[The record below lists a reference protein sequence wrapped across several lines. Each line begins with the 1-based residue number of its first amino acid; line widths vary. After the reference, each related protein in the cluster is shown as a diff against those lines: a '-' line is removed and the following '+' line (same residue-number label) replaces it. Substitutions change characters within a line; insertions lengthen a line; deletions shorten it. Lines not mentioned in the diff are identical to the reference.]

1 MSAPGQAGGD
11 AGTTGNGDAG
21 NGEAQG
27 QGQGPDLSR
36 MVDQI
41 GQIASGQEE
50 MRQYLASN
58 PWTPQDAEPQQEGT
72 PDEGLDLSWLDPQ
85 ATAYDDPQ
93 AVADR
98 LNTQING
105 AVDQRAQKLM
115 APMAEQMAEM
125 RRDQQARDLAAEFPE
140 IATDE
145 MANKIAGPGG
155 LAAQMAD
162 QLGQPGLAAEP
173 GFWRLVYMA
182 HRAAESGNQDGSDGP
197 AATLEAGGGPGP
209 AAQTNEDIVKGIMEA
224 GGRGS
229 KVLDF
234 RT

>member
-11 AGTTGNGDAG
+11 AGTPSNGDG
-21 NGEAQG
+21 GEGQA

-58 PWTPQDAEPQQEGT
+58 PWTPQDADQQQEGT

-182 HRAAESGNQDGSDGP
+182 HRQAEQANNGSDGP
-197 AATLEAGGGPGP
+197 GAAPLESAGGPGP
-209 AAQTNEDIVKGIMEA
+209 AQQTNEDIVKGIMES
-224 GGRGS
+224 GGQGS
-229 KVLDF
+229 KVLNH

>member
-1 MSAPGQAGGD
+1 MSAPGQAAGGD
-11 AGTTGNGDAG
+11 SG

-27 QGQGPDLSR
+27 EGQGPDLSG

-58 PWTPQDAEPQQEGT
+58 PWQQPETEPEAQQ
-72 PDEGLDLSWLDPQ
+72 DEGLDLSWLDPNAQ
-85 ATAYDDPQ
+85 QYEDPAQ
-93 AVADR
+93 VAQR
-98 LNTQING
+98 LNDQISG
-105 AVDQRAQKLM
+105 AVEQRVQALTD
-115 APMAEQMAEM
+115 PMREQMAEM

-145 MANKIAGPGG
+145 MANQIAGPGG

-182 HRAAESGNQDGSDGP
+182 HKQAEQANNGSDGP
-197 AATLEAGGGPGP
+197 GAAPLESAGGPGP
-209 AAQTNEDIVKGIMEA
+209 AQQTNEDIVKGIMES
-224 GGRGS
+224 GGQGS
-229 KVLDF
+229 KVLNF
-234 RT
+234 RQQ

>member
-1 MSAPGQAGGD
+1 MSAPGQAAGD
-11 AGTTGNGDAG
+11 AGGG

-27 QGQGPDLSR
+27 EGQGPDLSG

-58 PWTPQDAEPQQEGT
+58 PWQQPEAEPEAQQ
-72 PDEGLDLSWLDPQ
+72 DEGLDLSWLDPNAQ
-85 ATAYDDPQ
+85 QYEDPAQ
-93 AVADR
+93 VAQR
-98 LNTQING
+98 LNDQISG
-105 AVDQRAQKLM
+105 AVEQRVQALTD
-115 APMAEQMAEM
+115 PMREQMAEM

-145 MANKIAGPGG
+145 MANQIAGPGG

-173 GFWRLVYMA
+173 SFWRLVYMA
-182 HRAAESGNQDGSDGP
+182 HKQAEQANNGSDGP
-197 AATLEAGGGPGP
+197 GAAPLESAGGPGP
-209 AAQTNEDIVKGIMEA
+209 AQQTNEDIVKGIMES
-224 GGRGS
+224 GGQGS
-229 KVLDF
+229 KVLNF
-234 RT
+234 RQ

>member
-1 MSAPGQAGGD
+1 MSAPGQAAGGD
-11 AGTTGNGDAG
+11 SG

-27 QGQGPDLSR
+27 EGQGPDLSG

-58 PWTPQDAEPQQEGT
+58 PWQQPETEPEAQ
-72 PDEGLDLSWLDPQ
+72 PDEGLDLSWLDPN
-85 ATAYDDPQ
+85 APVYEDPA
-93 AVADR
+93 AVAQR
-98 LNTQING
+98 LNDQISG
-105 AVDQRAQKLM
+105 AVEQRVQALTD
-115 APMAEQMAEM
+115 PMREQMAEM

-145 MANKIAGPGG
+145 MANQIAGPGG

-173 GFWRLVYMA
+173 SFWRLVYMA
-182 HRAAESGNQDGSDGP
+182 HKQAEQANNGSDGP
-197 AATLEAGGGPGP
+197 GAAPLESAGGPGP
-209 AAQTNEDIVKGIMEA
+209 AQQTNEDIVKGIMES
-224 GGRGS
+224 GGQGS
-229 KVLDF
+229 KVLNF
-234 RT
+234 RQ

>member
-1 MSAPGQAGGD
+1 MSAPGQAAGGD
-11 AGTTGNGDAG
+11 SG

-27 QGQGPDLSR
+27 EGQGPDLSG

-58 PWTPQDAEPQQEGT
+58 PWQQPETEPEAQQ
-72 PDEGLDLSWLDPQ
+72 DEGLDLSWLDPNAQ
-85 ATAYDDPQ
+85 QYEDPAQ
-93 AVADR
+93 VAQR
-98 LNTQING
+98 LNDQISG
-105 AVDQRAQKLM
+105 AVEQRVQALTD
-115 APMAEQMAEM
+115 PMREQMAEM

-145 MANKIAGPGG
+145 MANQIAGPGG

-182 HRAAESGNQDGSDGP
+182 HKQAEQANNGSDGP
-197 AATLEAGGGPGP
+197 GAAPLESAGGPGP
-209 AAQTNEDIVKGIMEA
+209 AQQTNEDIVKGIMES
-224 GGRGS
+224 GGQGS
-229 KVLDF
+229 KVLNF
-234 RT
+234 RQ

>member
-1 MSAPGQAGGD
+1 MSAPGQAAGD
-11 AGTTGNGDAG
+11 AGGG

-27 QGQGPDLSR
+27 EGQGPDLSG

-58 PWTPQDAEPQQEGT
+58 PWQQPEAEPEAQQ
-72 PDEGLDLSWLDPQ
+72 DEGLDLSWLDPNAQ
-85 ATAYDDPQ
+85 QYEDPAQ
-93 AVADR
+93 VAQR
-98 LNTQING
+98 LNDQISG
-105 AVDQRAQKLM
+105 AVEQRVQALTD
-115 APMAEQMAEM
+115 PMREQMAEM

-145 MANKIAGPGG
+145 MAQQIAGPGG

-173 GFWRLVYMA
+173 SFWRLVYMA
-182 HRAAESGNQDGSDGP
+182 HKQSEQANNGSDGP
-197 AATLEAGGGPGP
+197 GAAPLESAGGPGP
-209 AAQTNEDIVKGIMEA
+209 AQQSNEDIVKGIMES
-224 GGRGS
+224 GGQGS
-229 KVLDF
+229 KVLNF
-234 RT
+234 RG

>member
-1 MSAPGQAGGD
+1 MSAPGQAAGGD
-11 AGTTGNGDAG
+11 GG

-27 QGQGPDLSR
+27 EGQGPDLSG

-58 PWTPQDAEPQQEGT
+58 PWQQPETEPEAQ
-72 PDEGLDLSWLDPQ
+72 PDEGLDLSWLDPN
-85 ATAYDDPQ
+85 APVYEDPA
-93 AVADR
+93 AVAQR
-98 LNTQING
+98 LNDQISG
-105 AVDQRAQKLM
+105 AVEQRVQALTD
-115 APMAEQMAEM
+115 PMREQMAEM

-145 MANKIAGPGG
+145 MANQIAGPGG

-173 GFWRLVYMA
+173 SFWRLVYMA
-182 HRAAESGNQDGSDGP
+182 HKQAEQANNGSDGP
-197 AATLEAGGGPGP
+197 GAAPLESAGGPGP
-209 AAQTNEDIVKGIMEA
+209 AQQTNEDIVKGIMES
-224 GGRGS
+224 GGQGS
-229 KVLDF
+229 KVLNF
-234 RT
+234 RQ

>member
-1 MSAPGQAGGD
+1 MSAPGQAAGD
-11 AGTTGNGDAG
+11 AGGG

-27 QGQGPDLSR
+27 EGQGPDLSG

-58 PWTPQDAEPQQEGT
+58 PWQQPEAEPEAQQ
-72 PDEGLDLSWLDPQ
+72 DEGLDLSWLDPNAQ
-85 ATAYDDPQ
+85 QYEDPAQ
-93 AVADR
+93 VAQR
-98 LNTQING
+98 LNDQISG
-105 AVDQRAQKLM
+105 AVEQRVQALTD
-115 APMAEQMAEM
+115 PMREQMAEM

-145 MANKIAGPGG
+145 MANQIAGPGG

-173 GFWRLVYMA
+173 SFWRLVYMA
-182 HRAAESGNQDGSDGP
+182 HKQAEQANNGSDGP
-197 AATLEAGGGPGP
+197 GAAPLESAGGPGP
-209 AAQTNEDIVKGIMEA
+209 AQQTNEDIVKGIMEA
-224 GGRGS
+224 GGQGS
-229 KVLDF
+229 KVLNF
-234 RT
+234 RQ

>member
-1 MSAPGQAGGD
+1 MSAPGQAAGD
-11 AGTTGNGDAG
+11 AGG

-27 QGQGPDLSR
+27 EGQGPDLSG

-58 PWTPQDAEPQQEGT
+58 PWQQPEAEPEAQQ
-72 PDEGLDLSWLDPQ
+72 DEGLDLSWLDPNAQ
-85 ATAYDDPQ
+85 QYEDPAQ
-93 AVADR
+93 VAQR
-98 LNTQING
+98 LNDQISG
-105 AVDQRAQKLM
+105 AVEQRVQALTD
-115 APMAEQMAEM
+115 PMREQMAEM

-145 MANKIAGPGG
+145 MANQIAGPGG

-173 GFWRLVYMA
+173 SFWRLVYMA
-182 HRAAESGNQDGSDGP
+182 HKQAEQANNGSDGP
-197 AATLEAGGGPGP
+197 GAAPLESAGGPGP
-209 AAQTNEDIVKGIMEA
+209 AQQTNEDIVKGIMEA
-224 GGRGS
+224 GGQGS
-229 KVLDF
+229 KVLNF
-234 RT
+234 RQ